1 MERLPAEAWHDAAV
15 RVTHAAIAAAV
26 GRLREAEASCRA
38 ALALAPGCS
47 EAHMVLGLC
56 RERAD
61 DWEAA
66 IAHYDAAIAI
76 DSSFAMPHLH
86 RGLLMS
92 RRAARAEAG
101 PSLQRAAMLLPL
113 EAPER
118 LMLFGGG
125 FRRETLVALCL
136 AALRR
141 EGGPC

>member
-1 MERLPAEAWHDAAV
+1 
-15 RVTHAAIAAAV
+15 
-26 GRLREAEASCRA
+26 
-38 ALALAPGCS
+38 
-47 EAHMVLGLC
+47 
-56 RERAD
+56 
-61 DWEAA
+61 
-66 IAHYDAAIAI
+66 
-76 DSSFAMPHLH
+76 MPHLH